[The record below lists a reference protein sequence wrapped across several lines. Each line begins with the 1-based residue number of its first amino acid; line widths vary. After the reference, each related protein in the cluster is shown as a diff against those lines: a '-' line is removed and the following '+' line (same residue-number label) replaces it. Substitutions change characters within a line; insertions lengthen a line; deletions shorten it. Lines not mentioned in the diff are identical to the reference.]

1 MLTKRIIP
9 CLDVKNGRVVKG
21 IRFQDLR
28 DAGDP
33 AQLAEL
39 YMHEMADELV
49 FLDISASQERRDTML
64 SWVRDVADRIF
75 IPFTVGGGISSVET
89 AREIISLGADKIS
102 LNTAAVRQPQLIT
115 DCSQLLGSQAVVVAI
130 DAKTVAPGKWE
141 VYIEGGKTPTG
152 KDAIQWAMEAERL
165 GCGEILLTSMD
176 KDGTESGYDN
186 DIMKTLGRSVRIP
199 VIASGGAGTMNH
211 ILDTFKAGSDAALA
225 ASIFHFGTI
234 RIKDLKKYL
243 SEHNIP
249 VRR

>member
-21 IRFQDLR
+21 IRFKDLR

-39 YMHEMADELV
+39 YMKENADELV
-49 FLDISASQERRDTML
+49 FLDISASWEKRQTML
-64 SWVRDVADRIF
+64 KWVQDVADRIF
-75 IPFTVGGGISSVET
+75 IPFTVGGGISSLEK

-102 LNTAAVRQPQLIT
+102 LNTAAVRNPELIQQ
-115 DCSQLLGSQAVVVAI
+115 CANLLGSQAVVIAI
-130 DAKTVAPGKWE
+130 DVKLAERGNWE

-152 KDAIQWAMEAERL
+152 KDAIQWAIEAENL

-176 KDGTESGYDN
+176 RDGTESGYDN
-186 DIMKTLGRSVRIP
+186 EIIKRVSSSVKVP
-199 VIASGGAGTMNH
+199 VIASGGAGTMEH
-211 ILDTFKAGSDAALA
+211 ILDTFHAGSDAALA

-234 RIKDLKKYL
+234 RINDLKDYL
-243 SEHNIP
+243 YQRNIP